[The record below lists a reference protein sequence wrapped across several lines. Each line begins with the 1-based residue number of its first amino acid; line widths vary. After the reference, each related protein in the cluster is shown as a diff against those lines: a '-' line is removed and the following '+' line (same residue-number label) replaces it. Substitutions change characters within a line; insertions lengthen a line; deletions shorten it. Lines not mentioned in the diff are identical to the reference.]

1 MCVCMCVCVCVCTY
15 IYIHRADIQSLERC
29 CRAWTCKIY
38 LDMCMSIEIC
48 IYIYMC
54 VCVCVCHCVC
64 VHGGKGVTVCACM
77 AANMRPALDHGCGK
91 QTSSAPVK
99 IVTRM

>member
-54 VCVCVCHCVC
+54 VCVCVC
-64 VHGGKGVTVCACM
+64 VTVCACM
-77 AANMRPALDHGCGK
+77 AAKVSLCVHVWRQTCGQHSIMVVGSKHPAL
-91 QTSSAPVK
+91 PL
-99 IVTRM
+99 RL